1 MSSPNLAIPHIAAGQ
16 NQKEVTANDAFNKID
31 GRITATLGKSWQAG
45 DGLTWTLTTAEFQ
58 SNARFF
64 ADGTPD
70 GDITLSIPAVRAPF
84 LCRNATS
91 VNMLVTTGS
100 GTETVTLAPGDH
112 ALIYATGQNTLYA
125 VGQTGDAAS
134 ALVDLTDVS
143 AVSPVNGDF
152 LRFDGANWANQS
164 AGIYSRTLLPF
175 KGVLLRRSTNYVIPS
190 SGAYTAI
197 PWETASYDTDSFW
210 DGGTPS
216 RLTVPAGVTRVRM
229 MANLE
234 WQTSPTNQL
243 IEIRKNGTSVLGGGS
258 FIVRGDGGYSN
269 QMRNI
274 TSAVMEVTP
283 GDYFELMVYVGS
295 SAEVKN
301 LDRTWICLEVV
312 ETADQQAPSLDISFT
327 KTSTPSADEILH
339 SQIFTRAVVLPVG
352 LTGSQAYADVA
363 ATAAT
368 SLDLQKNGVSF
379 GSIDFA
385 IGSNAGTFT
394 NASEVSFAA
403 GDRLSVIAPNPAD
416 ATLADLTIALS
427 ATLGS

>member
-31 GRITATLGKSWQAG
+31 GRITSTLGKSWQTG

-91 VNMLVTTGS
+91 FNMLVTTGS

-134 ALVDLTDVS
+134 ALADLTDVS
-143 AVSPVNGDF
+143 APSLVNGDF
-152 LRFDGANWANQS
+152 LRFDGTNWANQS

-210 DGGTPS
+210 DGGSPS
-216 RLTVPAGVTRVRM
+216 RLTVPAGVTRVRL

-243 IEIRKNGTSVLGGGS
+243 IEIRKNGASVLGGGS
-258 FIVRGDGGYSN
+258 FIVRGDSGYSN

-274 TSAVMEVTP
+274 TSAVMEVAA

-312 ETADQQAPSLDISFT
+312 ETTDQQAPSLDIGFT
-327 KTSTPSADEILH
+327 KTSTPSAGETLH
-339 SQIFTRAVVLPVG
+339 SQIFTRAAVLPVG
-352 LTGSQAYADVA
+352 LTGSQAYADVT

-385 IGSNAGTFT
+385 IGSNVGGFT
-394 NASEVSFAA
+394 NVSEVSFAA

-416 ATLADLTIALS
+416 ATLADLTIAMS

>member
-1 MSSPNLAIPHIAAGQ
+1 M
-16 NQKEVTANDAFNKID
+16 
-31 GRITATLGKSWQAG
+31 
-45 DGLTWTLTTAEFQ
+45 
-58 SNARFF
+58 
-64 ADGTPD
+64 
-70 GDITLSIPAVRAPF
+70 
-84 LCRNATS
+84 
-91 VNMLVTTGS
+91 
-100 GTETVTLAPGDH
+100 
-112 ALIYATGQNTLYA
+112 
-125 VGQTGDAAS
+125 GQTGGAAS
-134 ALVDLTDVS
+134 ALVDLSDVS
-143 AVSPVNGDF
+143 APSPVSGDF
-152 LRFDGANWANQS
+152 LRFDGANWSNQS

-197 PWETASYDTDSFW
+197 PWEAASYDTDSFW
-210 DGGTPS
+210 DGGTPN
-216 RLTVPAGVTRVRM
+216 RLTVPAGVTRVRL

-274 TSAVMEVTP
+274 TSAVMAVTP

-312 ETADQQAPSLDISFT
+312 ETTDQQAPSLDIAFT
-327 KTSTPSADEILH
+327 KTGTPSASEILH
-339 SQIFTRAVVLPVG
+339 SQIFTRTVVLPVG
-352 LTGSQAYADVA
+352 LSGSQAYADVT
-363 ATAAT
+363 ATAAS
-368 SLDLQKNGVSF
+368 SLNLQKNGVSF

-394 NASEVSFAA
+394 SASEVSFAV

-427 ATLGS
+427 ATHGS